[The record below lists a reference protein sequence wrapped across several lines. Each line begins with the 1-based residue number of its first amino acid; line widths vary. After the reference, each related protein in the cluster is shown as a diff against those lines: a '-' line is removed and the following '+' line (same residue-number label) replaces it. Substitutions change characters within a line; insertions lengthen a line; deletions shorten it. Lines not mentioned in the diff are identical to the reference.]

1 MAADFWTFVIINR
14 LQEKAMMNFY
24 FNFIS
29 GEVALDS
36 YFKEWLHDVSTDSE
50 HLHIL
55 LPGDEGMKISL
66 NLANNLF
73 DNMCHGRFLKMFH
86 MLRFSSFPFSASRS

>member
-1 MAADFWTFVIINR
+1 MNIYSR
-14 LQEKAMMNFY
+14 L
-24 FNFIS
+24 FIS

-55 LPGDEGMKISL
+55 LPGDEGTKIFVSP
-66 NLANNLF
+66 ANNPL
-73 DNMCHGRFLKMFH
+73 
-86 MLRFSSFPFSASRS
+86 SFPVS

>member
-1 MAADFWTFVIINR
+1 
-14 LQEKAMMNFY
+14 MMNFY
-24 FNFIS
+24 FNFVL

-55 LPGDEGMKISL
+55 LPGDEGMKIYL
-66 NLANNLF
+66 NLANNEF
-73 DNMCHGRFLKMFH
+73 DNIFHGSFLKTFQMIR
-86 MLRFSSFPFSASRS
+86 LSSFSFSAMYN